1 MAAAFALSRPAQ
13 PKAKQDGRG
22 CPTGRVSCVMQVQT
36 PETIETTGPHPGFAH
51 LLPSRFAFGCA
62 GRAKAITSKLLVG
75 GKNKIR

>member
-1 MAAAFALSRPAQ
+1 
-13 PKAKQDGRG
+13 
-22 CPTGRVSCVMQVQT
+22 MQVQT